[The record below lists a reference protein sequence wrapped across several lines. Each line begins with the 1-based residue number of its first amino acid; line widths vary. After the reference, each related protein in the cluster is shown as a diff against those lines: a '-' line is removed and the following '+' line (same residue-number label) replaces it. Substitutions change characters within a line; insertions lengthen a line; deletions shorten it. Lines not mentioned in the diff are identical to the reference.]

1 MLKAFINSVILFI
14 LLLINMGLFTWCV
27 NQLLYQTPL
36 KKTLISPVQAD
47 ASPQARKP
55 IVYKG
60 FARPITQKPI
70 QNHSTR
76 IASNPTHQGATLHK
90 IVLHFQAGHIHLK
103 PTERIKLENKLRS
116 FDITISH
123 GVRLLSGAAFS
134 ENSISSPQIAKLRSQ
149 NVARIIYPY
158 TQTIKMYYRPSM
170 EEGKVIVEF
179 FELKTKNY

>member
-1 MLKAFINSVILFI
+1 
-14 LLLINMGLFTWCV
+14 MGLFTWCV
-27 NQLLYQTPL
+27 NQLLDQTPL
-36 KKTLISPVQAD
+36 NKKTLISPVQAD

-70 QNHSTR
+70 QNHSTH

-90 IVLHFQAGHIHLK
+90 IVLHFQAGHIHIK
-103 PTERIKLENKLRS
+103 QTERIKLENKLRS